1 MKFDKFKGAKALSLA
16 NLLSSDDPS
25 LASELSKAEYYYLS
39 YLDDAALDAS
49 RHIKSEIGAASY
61 AIALLGAYK
70 FQDLEPFKSYD
81 IGHLSG
87 ESNIGEE
94 EAQKLAKWVFEDKN
108 EAQIIIDKS
117 FFTHHDREFIFSILA
132 KLGLSVVLAGGD
144 DDKSQALAQSLS
156 AGSVAE
162 PAELESF
169 DGSVVYLYHDADNEC
184 LRANQSWLAVAKAA
198 NANELNLSA
207 KDGFAKRVKVQIDN
221 EIKGTVAMLATKNI
235 TGYNFKLVKV
245 DKA

>member
-1 MKFDKFKGAKALSLA
+1 MKFDKFKGKKALSLA
-16 NLLSSDDPS
+16 NLLSADDFA
-25 LASELSKAEYYYLS
+25 LANELLKADYYYLS
-39 YLDDAALDAS
+39 YLDDNALDAS

-61 AIALLGAYK
+61 ALAMLAAYK
-70 FQDLEPFKSYD
+70 FDQMEPFKSYD

-94 EAQKLAKWVFEDKN
+94 EAQRLAKWVFETGN

-117 FFTHHDREFIFSILA
+117 FFAHHDSKFIFSILS
-132 KLGLSVVLAGGD
+132 KLGLSVVLAGGA
-144 DDKSQALAQSLS
+144 DDKSQALANELS
-156 AGSVAE
+156 SDEVAE

-169 DGSVVYLYHDADNEC
+169 DGSVVYLYASEDAEL
-184 LRANQSWLAVAKAA
+184 LRANQSWLSVAKV
-198 NANELNLSA
+198 ANENELTLSA
-207 KDGFAKRVKVQIDN
+207 KDGFNKTVKVKMDN
-221 EIKGTVAMLATKNI
+221 SIKGTVAMLATKNI